1 MRVECIRNFFYQ
13 KPGFG
18 ISDTGQLPQP
28 GRTLRLRQGYEILER
43 RG

>member
-1 MRVECIRNFFYQ
+1 MRSDTFRNFFYQ
-13 KPGFG
+13 KLGFG
-18 ISDTGQLPQP
+18 ISDNGGLSQP